1 LISGVVFHGSP
12 WGVEM
17 PLIITG
23 SGSISYDRRVTW
35 YAVLHVPCEPFRV
48 RDIQMILAVL
58 GEEVGRSRISFFL
71 RDLVERGYL
80 RRERVSPA
88 VQLYQYWLD
97 APAIRIRNKL
107 QGEEVDG

>member
-71 RDLVERGYL
+71 RDSTGWTPRQSELEISYRA
-80 RRERVSPA
+80 RR
-88 VQLYQYWLD
+88 LMG
-97 APAIRIRNKL
+97 N
-107 QGEEVDG
+107 GG